1 MDKEIRQLIFIAS
14 QRKLNE
20 DEYVKLLR
28 SFDEELS
35 FSNLRKVIERVD
47 YGEVR
52 ILVQAG
58 KPRIAEKVEKQIKLD
73 KDSLMF
79 DNNRHLL

>member
-1 MDKEIRQLIFIAS
+1 MDKEIRQLIFTAS

-35 FSNLRKVIERVD
+35 FSNLRKVIEWVD
-47 YGEVR
+47 YGGVR

-73 KDSLMF
+73 KEVIGF
-79 DNNRHLL
+79 NRTQML

>member
-1 MDKEIRQLIFIAS
+1 MDKEIRQLIFTAS
-14 QRKLNE
+14 QRKLTE
-20 DEYVKLLR
+20 EEYVKLLR

-35 FSNLRKVIERVD
+35 FSNLRKVIEWVD

-73 KDSLMF
+73 KEVINLCI
-79 DNNRHLL
+79 NK